1 MVSGLLVKNRI
12 SLLLTKLVNH
22 LRYFVRFSYLGK
34 AYHGWQKQPNAQTVQ
49 QCMEECF
56 STLLRTPVELV
67 AAGRTDTGVHA
78 AEMFAHFDHDG
89 LNTTD
94 EIVQRL
100 NSFLPEDIA
109 IYEIFEVPDD
119 AHARFSAV
127 ERTYSY
133 RITRVKD
140 PFSLDTAYYTR
151 QAYDI
156 VQMNKAAKMLI
167 GKKDFE
173 CFSKSNTDVK
183 TFICDLRSAH
193 WEHHDEQMLFTISA
207 DRFLRN
213 MVRAIVGTLLDVGTG
228 KISLEDVN
236 SIIKSKDR
244 ASAGVSVPAKGL
256 SLVRVQYPKDILASN
271 G

>member
-1 MVSGLLVKNRI
+1 M
-12 SLLLTKLVNH
+12 LLTKLVNH

-49 QCMEECF
+49 QIMEECF
-56 STLLRTPVELV
+56 STLLRIPVELV

-78 AEMFAHFDHDG
+78 AEMYAHFDHEG
-89 LNTTD
+89 LNKIH
-94 EIVQRL
+94 ELVNRL
-100 NSFLPEDIA
+100 NSFLPDDIA
-109 IYEIFEVPDD
+109 IDEIFEVPDD

-127 ERTYSY
+127 ERTYMY
-133 RITRVKD
+133 CITRVKD
-140 PFSLDTAYYTR
+140 PFCLDTAYYTR

-156 VQMNKAAKMLI
+156 SLMNEAAKILI

-183 TFICDLRSAH
+183 TFICDLRTAH
-193 WEHHDEQMLFTISA
+193 WEYQDNQMIFTVSA

-213 MVRAIVGTLLDVGTG
+213 MVRAIVGTLLEVGVG
-228 KISLEDVN
+228 KISLKDVN

-244 ASAGVSVPAKGL
+244 ALAGVSVPAKGL

>member
-1 MVSGLLVKNRI
+1 M
-12 SLLLTKLVNH
+12 LLTKLVNH

-78 AEMFAHFDHDG
+78 GEMYAHFDHGD
-89 LNTTD
+89 L
-94 EIVQRL
+94 IVPDDLVSRL
-100 NSFLPEDIA
+100 NSFLPDDIA
-109 IYEIFEVPDD
+109 IQNIFEVPDE
-119 AHARFSAV
+119 AHARFSAI
-127 ERTYSY
+127 ERTYTY
-133 RITRVKD
+133 RITQEKD
-140 PFSLDTAYYTR
+140 PFTMDTAYYTR
-151 QAYDI
+151 QTYD
-156 VQMNKAAKMLI
+156 VSMMNEAAKILI

-183 TFICDLRSAH
+183 TFICDLRNAH
-193 WEHHDEQMLFTISA
+193 WEYQGSQLIFSISA

-213 MVRAIVGTLLDVGTG
+213 MVRAIVGTLLDIGMG
-228 KISLEDVN
+228 KRSLQDVN

-244 ASAGVSVPAKGL
+244 KLAGVSVPAKGL
-256 SLVRVQYPKDILASN
+256 SLDRVQYPKDILTRN

>member
-1 MVSGLLVKNRI
+1 M
-12 SLLLTKLVNH
+12 LLTKLVNH

-34 AYHGWQKQPNAQTVQ
+34 AYHGWQKQPNAHTVQ

-78 AEMFAHFDHDG
+78 SEMYAHFDHDE
-89 LNTTD
+89 LHATKD
-94 EIVQRL
+94 LVKRL

-109 IYEIFEVPDD
+109 LYEIFDVPDD
-119 AHARFSAV
+119 AHARFSAI
-127 ERTYSY
+127 ERTYTY
-133 RITRVKD
+133 HITQVKD
-140 PFSLDTAYYTR
+140 PFCLDTAYYSR
-151 QAYDI
+151 QSYN
-156 VQMNKAAKMLI
+156 VSLMNEAAKLLI

-183 TFICDLRSAH
+183 TFICDLRSAY
-193 WEHHDEQMLFTISA
+193 WECKDNKMIFTISA

-213 MVRAIVGTLLDVGTG
+213 MVRAIVGTLLEVGTG

-244 ASAGVSVPAKGL
+244 ALAGVSVPAKGL
-256 SLVRVQYPKDILASN
+256 SLVRVQYPKDILAGN